1 MYKTYI
7 WKDIGD
13 HIHGF
18 KTRMNNHI
26 TEGRSGVSTCKFSF
40 HVFNCIK
47 RNNIQ
52 LEEPFIYVRHALLEM

>member
-26 TEGRSGVSTCKFSF
+26 TEGRSGVSTCKF
-40 HVFNCIK
+40 
-47 RNNIQ
+47 
-52 LEEPFIYVRHALLEM
+52 PFMSLIALKEIIYN